1 MPLIKG
7 AEWHRQQTWPTQL
20 LWWDTVSPRYRINE
34 KKALGLLKVNRK
46 MRICNACI
54 MMYNVLG
61 ERGLFGVRWR
71 EGMLMTS
78 EGYQDAIWGLSHV
91 LRSITSKNR
100 QRKILRDEN
109 SLSDN
114 LSVLFYQNLLRMVN
128 LINFHLFLPTPSTE
142 YSIRVQSS
150 LSTLTLLMR
159 SENLRQNS
167 IQKDLNNQT
176 GKRCKYRTRW
186 FFKGKHWT
194 RKSKALYQHWPY

>member
-1 MPLIKG
+1 
-7 AEWHRQQTWPTQL
+7 
-20 LWWDTVSPRYRINE
+20 
-34 KKALGLLKVNRK
+34 
-46 MRICNACI
+46 

-109 SLSDN
+109 SLLDN

-128 LINFHLFLPTPSTE
+128 LINFHLFPPTPSTE
-142 YSIRVQSS
+142 YSFIYNIS
-150 LSTLTLLMR
+150 
-159 SENLRQNS
+159 
-167 IQKDLNNQT
+167 
-176 GKRCKYRTRW
+176 
-186 FFKGKHWT
+186 
-194 RKSKALYQHWPY
+194 